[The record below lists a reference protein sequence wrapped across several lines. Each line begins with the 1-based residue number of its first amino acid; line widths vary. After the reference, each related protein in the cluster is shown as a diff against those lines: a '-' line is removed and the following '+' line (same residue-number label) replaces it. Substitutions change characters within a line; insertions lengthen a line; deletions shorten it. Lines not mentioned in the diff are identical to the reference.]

1 MLLFSVHCNVIFQ
14 MVAGL
19 PVIPK
24 PCLVTVDRAA
34 STLHLEMM
42 EHLFHLQD
50 DEAPTLRRKWFEKHN
65 GSSKAYTTG
74 CCFAVEN
81 RAGYEKETI
90 LAVWT

>member
-1 MLLFSVHCNVIFQ
+1 

-42 EHLFHLQD
+42 GHLFHLPD
-50 DEAPTLRRKWFEKHN
+50 DEAPTLRRKWFEIHN
-65 GSSKAYTTG
+65 CSSKAYTTG

-81 RAGYEKETI
+81 HAGYEKETI